1 MSCAPHW
8 LSAGPAGF
16 GITTALCA
24 AALALATTAGADPVI
39 PRAGDSSAAD
49 TVAALQAA
57 GFDTRVDFLEGNP
70 NVPLGECK
78 VTTILNPNGP
88 MASMLMMSTVY
99 VQVACPNAK

>member
-1 MSCAPHW
+1 MSIEPRRI
-8 LSAGPAGF
+8 SVGRAGV
-16 GITTALCA
+16 GIA
-24 AALALATTAGADPVI
+24 AALCVAALASAATAGADPVI

-88 MASMLMMSTVY
+88 MASMLTLSTVY